1 MRAALLHAPREPLTI
16 EEIDVSK
23 PRRSEVLIRTAASG
37 LCHSDLHYADGVYPF
52 KPPAVLGHES
62 AGVVEAVGE
71 DVSYVKPGD
80 HVITCFSVFCG
91 KCHYCLSGHMSL
103 CKGAGTRRG
112 AEDEPRLSRRG
123 QPVTQFANLG
133 GFAEQMLV
141 HENAVVKIRPDMPLD
156 RAALIGCAV
165 MTGMGA
171 VFRTAAVP
179 PGSDV
184 AVIGCGGVGL
194 CAINGALLAGANKI
208 IAVDRLPAKL
218 ALAREFGAT
227 HTVDASQGD
236 PVAQVRELGGV
247 DYAFEA
253 IGTKR
258 TVEQG
263 WAMLRPRGVATVIG
277 MLPADQRVEIP
288 GFDLLAEKKLQGTS
302 MGSNQ
307 FRLDMPRFIDFYLA
321 GRLKLDALISH
332 RTKLDTIN
340 DAMAALRTGEVARQV
355 FVFGDVR

>member
-1 MRAALLHAPREPLTI
+1 MKAALLFEPGKPLAV

-37 LCHSDLHYADGVYPF
+37 LCHSDLHYADGIYPF

-71 DVSYVKPGD
+71 DVAHVKPGD

-103 CKGAGTRRG
+103 CKGAGTRRA

-141 HENAVVKIRPDMPLD
+141 HENALVKIRPDMPLD
-156 RAALIGCAV
+156 RAAL
-165 MTGMGA
+165 
-171 VFRTAAVP
+171 
-179 PGSDV
+179 
-184 AVIGCGGVGL
+184 IGCGGVGL

-218 ALAREFGAT
+218 ALARTFGAT

-253 IGTKR
+253 IGLKR
-258 TVEQG
+258 TVEQAWG
-263 WAMLRPRGVATVIG
+263 MLRPRGVATVIG
-277 MLPADQRVEIP
+277 MLPADQKIEIP

-307 FRLDMPRFIDFYLA
+307 FRLDMPRFVDFYLA
-321 GRLKLDALISH
+321 GRLKLDELISH
-332 RTKLDTIN
+332 RTRLETIN
-340 DAMAALRTGEVARQV
+340 EAMAALRTGEVARQV
-355 FVFGDVR
+355 FVFA